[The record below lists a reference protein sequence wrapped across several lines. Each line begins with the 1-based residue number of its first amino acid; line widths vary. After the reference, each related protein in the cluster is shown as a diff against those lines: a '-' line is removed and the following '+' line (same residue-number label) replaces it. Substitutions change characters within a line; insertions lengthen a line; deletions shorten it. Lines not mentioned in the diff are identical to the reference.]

1 MIEQLIARAFASR
14 NCAHLTHWKT
24 RSLAEHL
31 ATGEFY
37 DEVIDIV
44 DNLVECYQGNFG
56 LIKDVP
62 LSNHQGDIL
71 TCLEADAIWIA
82 ENEDEI
88 TGEVD
93 ALENILQELLGLY
106 LKTIYK
112 LKFLS

>member
-37 DEVIDIV
+37 DEVIDII

-56 LIKDVP
+56 LIKDVQ
-62 LSNHQGDIL
+62 LSVHKGDIL
-71 TCLEADAIWIA
+71 TCLEADAIWID
-82 ENEDEI
+82 ENEDAI
-88 TGEVD
+88 CGEVD
-93 ALENILQELLGLY
+93 ALENILQELQALY

>member
-37 DEVIDIV
+37 DAVIDIV
-44 DNLVECYQGNFG
+44 DNLVETYQGNFG
-56 LIKDVP
+56 LIGEVP
-62 LSNHQGDIL
+62 LADHAGDIL
-71 TCLEADAIWIA
+71 ACLEADAIWMD
-82 ENEDEI
+82 ENDDEI
-88 TGEVD
+88 TREVD
-93 ALENILQELLGLY
+93 ALENILQELTALY

-112 LKFLS
+112 LKYLK

>member
-1 MIEQLIARAFASR
+1 MIEQLIARTFASR

-56 LIKDVP
+56 LIKDVQ
-62 LSNHQGDIL
+62 LSNHTGDIL

>member
-37 DEVIDIV
+37 DGVIDIV
-44 DNLVECYQGNFG
+44 DNLIECYQGNFG
-56 LIKDVP
+56 LIKEVP

>member
-56 LIKDVP
+56 LIKEVQ

>member
-56 LIKDVP
+56 LIKEVP

>member
-37 DEVIDIV
+37 DEVINIV
-44 DNLVECYQGNFG
+44 DSLVEAYQGNFG
-56 LIKDVP
+56 LVGDVP
-62 LSNHQGDIL
+62 LADHSGDIL
-71 TCLEADAIWIA
+71 TCLEADAVWMA
-82 ENEDEI
+82 ENDDKI

-93 ALENILQELLGLY
+93 ALENILQELTALY

-112 LKFLS
+112 LKYLK

>member
-1 MIEQLIARAFASR
+1 MIEQLIARTFASR

-37 DEVIDIV
+37 DEVTDIV

-56 LIKDVP
+56 LIKDVQ
-62 LSNHQGDIL
+62 LSTHQGDIL

-106 LKTIYK
+106 LKTVYK